1 MSVKTQHGRAT
12 LQARSSCAT
21 SGICA
26 ADTNRNRAAPISMTN
41 SDGGVGE
48 SNSTW
53 TKAGEALPRS
63 RRCRQA
69 QKVV

>member
-1 MSVKTQHGRAT
+1 MKTQHGRAT
-12 LQARSSCAT
+12 LQARSSCAA

-26 ADTNRNRAAPISMTN
+26 ADTNRNRAAPISITN
-41 SDGGVGE
+41 SDGGAGE

-53 TKAGEALPRS
+53 TKAGDALARS
-63 RRCRQA
+63 HRARQA